1 MLKRKKKQPAETAAA
16 ETTVKVS
23 VKNFGNGTLE
33 FADNTIKF
41 QSAKARFKKQ
51 KETTIK
57 IPITDVETVKQDGKE
72 LSITWNSITDT
83 FTAEKPELL
92 TAISEK
98 ITAAVNEQKKTSQ
111 DKETLEE
118 KAKQK
123 RDEVSGLLIYSA
135 KIVDALFD
143 ILRSLQGRVD
153 WNLAESGLNRA
164 KENAVALADQKL
176 GTTNLNFKKL
186 SAAIGTRVP
195 EQMAQEAYSVLKA
208 LQEHFNAI
216 ASGNEQPEQAHP
228 STQDAKTVMQAYLV
242 LNDIALGAV
251 VGDEEIAK
259 EGKELAKLLDSL
271 SKETNVKI
279 DSAAVK
285 AAVNKLGMT
294 KGNEKAVEEARA
306 LFMRQL
312 KELTAPQTQN
322 PPAL

>member
-1 MLKRKKKQPAETAAA
+1 MLKRKKKQPAETAVA
-16 ETTVKVS
+16 ENAVKVS
-23 VKNFGNGTLE
+23 VKNFGSGMLE

-41 QSAKARFKKQ
+41 QVAKGSFKKQ
-51 KETTIK
+51 KETAIK
-57 IPITDVETVKQDGKE
+57 IPIADVENVRQDGKE

-92 TAISEK
+92 TVISEK

-111 DKETLEE
+111 DREMLEE
-118 KAKQK
+118 RTMQK
-123 RDEVSGLLIYSA
+123 RDEVTGLLSYSA
-135 KIVDALFD
+135 KIADALFD

-164 KENAVALADQKL
+164 KESAVALADQKL
-176 GTTNLNFKKL
+176 GAANLNFKKL
-186 SAAIGTRVP
+186 SSALGTRVP
-195 EQMAQEAYSVLKA
+195 EQVAQETYNVLKV

-216 ASGNEQPEQAHP
+216 GSDNAQPEQEHP
-228 STQDAKTVMQAYLV
+228 NLQDAKTVMQAYLV

-259 EGKELAKLLDSL
+259 EGKELAKLLDTL

-306 LFMRQL
+306 LFMQQL
-312 KELTAPQTQN
+312 KELAAPQTQN